1 MCRVDE
7 QDFPIDPRQLTPQD
21 WQSFKQ
27 RVTERAQQARQ
38 QALRAAAIALPRAL
52 LAGACYGGSLLHPI
66 SVLIRIWLHAIASGG
81 EWFTLTIGQMGIQ
94 AASRFVRACIRN
106 KSFAP
111 SSSGCSAST
120 ISGSGITFGRS
131 YICGSASRTADA
143 LLTCER
149 IGARPAQN
157 NGPASVLRQLGHG

>member
-38 QALRAAAIALPRAL
+38 QALRAA
-52 LAGACYGGSLLHPI
+52 GSLLHPI

-143 LLTCER
+143 LLTCEG